1 MFGPMRNLTLPL
13 ALLALA
19 SPARAFFDASLTQTF
34 GSNKYV
40 GTRAWA
46 DIGDAFHV
54 KPQFSV
60 YKSDLSE
67 GTYKTLQVRGAY
79 DTKVWG
85 IGVTGG
91 GTPKTNGYS
100 TRFAGVDATFSF
112 TPGRGG
118 KIRRIPDAPEER
130 GARGKGLARVDVGG
144 SVLHTSH
151 RDEFTLPAGSLR
163 RGGGVTP
170 TARAAAVTIGQTD
183 VSVNGGV
190 SLFDLLL
197 SADWTVSR
205 YNRDLNAIAAAPA
218 AATHLSGLNSIIQGF
233 PKTNFSARLD
243 LGLLPIVEPYVSL
256 TRTTFHLG
264 ADPATTLTVGAAA
277 GLEILELHGS
287 VESYRQGGL
296 SRQTYVSLGAG
307 VRF

>member
-1 MFGPMRNLTLPL
+1 MTNLFF
-13 ALLALA
+13 ALA
-19 SPARAFFDASLTQTF
+19 FLSLATDAGAFFDASITQTF

-46 DIGDAFHV
+46 DVGDAFHV

-60 YKSDLSE
+60 YKSDLSD

-85 IGVTGG
+85 VGVTGG

-100 TRFAGVDATFSF
+100 NRFAGVDATFSF
-112 TPGRGG
+112 TPGQGG
-118 KIRRIPDAPEER
+118 KVRRIHDAPEEK

-144 SVLHTSH
+144 SVFHTTH
-151 RDEFTLPAGSLR
+151 RDEFTLPAGTPR
-163 RGGGVTP
+163 RGGGVRP
-170 TARAAAVTIGQTD
+170 TARAAAITIGQTD

-205 YNRDLNAIAAAPA
+205 YDKDLTAIAAAPA
-218 AATHLSGLNSIIQGF
+218 AATHLAGLNSIIQGF
-233 PKTNFSARLD
+233 PKTNFTGRLD
-243 LGLLPIVEPYVSL
+243 FGLLPVVEPYVAL
-256 TRTTFHLG
+256 TRTTFYLG
-264 ADPATTLTVGAAA
+264 AEPATTATVGATA
-277 GLEILELHGS
+277 GFEILELHGS
-287 VESYRQGGL
+287 LESYKQAGS
-296 SRQTYVSLGAG
+296 SRQTYVSFGAG